1 MAADADA
8 SGVGSAQAAQN
19 RDERGLA
26 GPVSSEQ
33 AEDLSG
39 FDAQV
44 DPAQDIVSAVA
55 LADFPGVQGWG
66 MGV

>member
-8 SGVGSAQAAQN
+8 SGVGSAQAAQD

-33 AEDLSG
+33 TEYLPR
-39 FDAQV
+39 FDVQV
-44 DPAQDIVSAVA
+44 DPSQDLVGAVA
-55 LADFPGVQGWG
+55 LADFPGF
-66 MGV
+66 

>member
-26 GPVSSEQ
+26 GPISSEQ
-33 AEDLSG
+33 AKDLPR

-44 DPAQDIVSAVA
+44 DPAQDLVGAVA
-55 LADFPGVQGWG
+55 LADFPDF
-66 MGV
+66 